1 MIDVMAMTLRH
12 TEVDIPAGE
21 QRLAGIL
28 AHGAGAPAL
37 IVQVERGSSTLKTS
51 RGAFVIDAL
60 NEAGF
65 ATLDV
70 GLLSHEEERK
80 APEIWRQ
87 VATLT
92 TRINAVLEWI
102 NRQSALENLPLGMV
116 ARDAA
121 TAAMIRVAAHAKTPL
136 RALASRSGR
145 PDLAGLEPL
154 KALATPLLLVAGEL
168 DDEGPGPNQ
177 QAFDHLTCARD
188 IAIIKGASHAF
199 EELGTLEEATQHL
212 VGWFRLWLPGNE
224 PAHLAFPT

>member
-1 MIDVMAMTLRH
+1 MIHGMGMTLRH
-12 TEVDIPAGE
+12 TEVDIPADE
-21 QRLAGIL
+21 QRLEGIL
-28 AHGAGAPAL
+28 ALRADTPAL
-37 IVQVERGSSTLKTS
+37 VVQLERGSSTLKTS

-60 NEAGF
+60 NDAGF
-65 ATLDV
+65 ATLNIA
-70 GLLSHEEERK
+70 LLSREEERK
-80 APEIWRQ
+80 APEVWRQ

-92 TRINAVLEWI
+92 TRINVVLEWI
-102 NRQSALENLPLGMV
+102 SRQSQLEHVPLGMV

-121 TAAMIRVAAHAKTPL
+121 TAAMIRVAARAKTPL

-188 IAIIKGASHAF
+188 LAIVKGASHAF
-199 EELGTLEEATQHL
+199 EELGTLEEATQHI
-212 VGWFRLWLPGNE
+212 VGWFKLWF
-224 PAHLAFPT
+224 HR